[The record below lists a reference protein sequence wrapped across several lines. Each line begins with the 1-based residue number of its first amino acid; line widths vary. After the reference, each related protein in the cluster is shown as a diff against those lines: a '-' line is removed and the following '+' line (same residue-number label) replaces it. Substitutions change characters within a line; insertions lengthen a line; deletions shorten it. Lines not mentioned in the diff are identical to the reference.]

1 LGIIQNGGQEKI
13 VVFKSCVILS
23 GKCQKGIDLLRFG
36 NAVSFFRCED
46 YVKEKG
52 FSDRKSRTG
61 REIHP
66 HRVNFAPRPAV
77 CEKTNDLF
85 GKKHH
90 DLVAALHELAHGVD
104 GQRLVGQHCQ
114 VIELLAEH
122 RNVLG
127 ILVLENVFDQCMVR
141 V

>member
-1 LGIIQNGGQEKI
+1 MGIIQNGGQEEI

-23 GKCQKGIDLLRFG
+23 GKCQKGIDLLRFR

-66 HRVNFAPRPAV
+66 HRANFAPRPAV
-77 CEKTNDLF
+77 CEKTNMIY
-85 GKKHH
+85 
-90 DLVAALHELAHGVD
+90 LA
-104 GQRLVGQHCQ
+104 RS
-114 VIELLAEH
+114 IMILLLRSTNLLMASTDNGWLDSIA
-122 RNVLG
+122 RS
-127 ILVLENVFDQCMVR
+127 
-141 V
+141 

>member
-1 LGIIQNGGQEKI
+1 MGIIQNGGQEKI

-61 REIHP
+61 REIHL
-66 HRVNFAPRPAV
+66 HRRRMIYLARSIMILLLRS
-77 CEKTNDLF
+77 TN
-85 GKKHH
+85 
-90 DLVAALHELAHGVD
+90 
-104 GQRLVGQHCQ
+104 
-114 VIELLAEH
+114 LLMASTDNGWLDSIA
-122 RNVLG
+122 RS
-127 ILVLENVFDQCMVR
+127 
-141 V
+141 